1 MAARGLLL
9 AAGAGRRM
17 GGPKALLRDESDTAY
32 VVRAVQVL
40 REGGC
45 DGVTVVLGASAVEV
59 RPLLDGLDVTVTV
72 ADDWAE
78 GMGAS
83 LRAGLTDPSLIG
95 AESVLVGLVDL
106 PDVGPEVVRRLLEKV
121 PSGPGALARASYDG
135 HPGHPVL
142 LGRDHWAG
150 VVATAQG
157 DRGARDYLRANPPV
171 LLECGDLASG
181 QDVDTP
187 DAL

>member
-1 MAARGLLL
+1 MGVRGLLL

-17 GGPKALLRDESDTAY
+17 GGPKALLRDETGTAY

-40 REGGC
+40 REGRC
-45 DGVTVVLGASAVEV
+45 DGITVVLGASADEV
-59 RPLLDGLDVTVTV
+59 RPLLEGLEV
-72 ADDWAE
+72 AACVAGDWAE

-83 LRAGLTDPSLIG
+83 LRAGLADPSLAG
-95 AESVLVGLVDL
+95 AEAVLVGLVDL
-106 PDVGPEVVRRLLEKV
+106 PDVGPEVVRRLLETV
-121 PSGPGALARASYDG
+121 PSGPDALARATYDG

-150 VVATAQG
+150 VVATAKG
-157 DRGARDYLRANPPV
+157 DRGARDYLQAHPPV
-171 LLECGDLASG
+171 LVECGDLASG